1 MFFIYPCSRFVG
13 QITVSPYLSQI
24 PSPYNIPLMCYT
36 LYMPKKNRHVDG
48 LYVDCGIPRFPTP
61 RKRHFTTWN
70 ILSCSICPQKNHS
83 LGEIP
88 RFSWYQMSIN
98 FPFPPGHP
106 LGTCAPCFPEMGHRS
121 SPFASDT
128 ASGALALPRCR
139 RPSMAISSPGA
150 AKSAENMV
158 KTWWNSCRHNTTCL
172 DSD

>member
-1 MFFIYPCSRFVG
+1 MAICFLYIPAVGLLVKSPCHHIYPKFHPL
-13 QITVSPYLSQI
+13 ITSHW
-24 PSPYNIPLMCYT
+24 CATRYT
-36 LYMPKKNRHVDG
+36 CPKKNRHVDG

-128 ASGALALPRCR
+128 ASGALGVAALPQAFHGDLLTWGGQKCWKH
-139 RPSMAISSPGA
+139 G
-150 AKSAENMV
+150 ENMV
-158 KTWWNSCRHNTTCL
+158 KQL
-172 DSD
+172 